1 VNNIRQIKVAHDRA
15 TDKYKVLT
23 VKNSVAFNPGD
34 VLCRAEVDDLC
45 IDRRWDVTVVS
56 LDPKLEKSK

>member
-1 VNNIRQIKVAHDRA
+1 MSVRQIKLAHDRA

-34 VLCRAEVDDLC
+34 VLCKTEVEDLC
-45 IDRRWDVTVVS
+45 EHNRWEVIVVS
-56 LDPKLEKSK
+56 LNTKLEK